1 MKKFLK
7 RISIITMI
15 MCIILVNNNSIFAK
29 TEKEVL
35 TEKATVL
42 QELEI
47 LKGNGVSLDLDGQL
61 SRSQAAA
68 FIVRLL
74 CEEDEVTNNK
84 LKYIDTKFSDV
95 PKDQWYAPY
104 IGYCVEKNIIDG
116 YPDNTFKPNDKL
128 GEKAFLKLVL
138 TGLGYKYNDDF
149 TWNNVFEY
157 AYGAGLVKDLSY
169 AGGYVESSKYNR
181 GNVVRVLH
189 TALQLVNQNTNVR
202 MIQKFVDNNIISKKD
217 AIDYK
222 LLDDELETKIVS
234 VIPINATTIE
244 VKFNENVQTITPENL
259 LLYKTNDTSQVLPI
273 SDVAKKES
281 ADTYTITVNNKQEI
295 DEEYTLLIDRVID
308 VKGNPTTSFSE
319 EFLGYRADE
328 VESDYFMISRVKP
341 ISNNVIYVYFT
352 QPINDNALQA
362 GFYSLQKNK
371 EEVVKGSNQDIM
383 ISKLSTCDNGIS
395 IYFKNYIF
403 TAEEYFELVIDG
415 NLSSKYAVRL
425 NDGQGD
431 SVKFKASTQANMPLN
446 VDSCIPLNSHTI
458 QLTFN
463 KQVNPTLAKQ
473 VFMYCVTDSDNKQIK
488 INKAT
493 VINEGDNAGKVVR
506 LTIESVIKINKVYK
520 VMVNHMTDIT
530 SQFQIMLKEYTFSGS
545 YYSTNDIKIE
555 AVLPIDENLLLLY
568 LNKSVDQESA
578 EIVSN
583 YQIHG
588 VSNSNYIAI
597 PSAVYYNKSEDP
609 QIIKIYLS
617 ESNKLK
623 PSDVYNFK
631 VLTSLK
637 DEMGN
642 FQSSIK
648 TKQFTHSSTQA
659 VDVYI
664 SDAKVIGDNT
674 IKLSFNKE
682 IAFDINNILTTNYT
696 LTYVENGME
705 YNKIPVGA
713 TYIDPQTI
721 ILKFDFIEKDKSYK
735 VNFKKLVDYGKNE
748 TSNFD
753 NRHTCDVEIG
763 E

>member
-1 MKKFLK
+1 MKLFLK
-7 RISIITMI
+7 RISIITMV

-35 TEKATVL
+35 TEKATIL
-42 QELEI
+42 QELGI
-47 LKGNGVSLDLDGQL
+47 LKGNGISLDLDGQL

-104 IGYCVEKNIIDG
+104 IGYCVEQGIIDG

-138 TGLGYKYNDDF
+138 SGLGYKYNEDF
-149 TWNNVFEY
+149 TWNNVFES

-169 AGGYVESSKYNR
+169 AGGYVENSVYTR
-181 GNVVRVLH
+181 GKVVRVLH
-189 TALQLVNQNTNVR
+189 TALELVDQNTNVR
-202 MIQKFVDNNIISKKD
+202 MIQKFVDNSIISKQE

-222 LLDDELETKIVS
+222 LIDDELETKIIS
-234 VIPINATTIE
+234 VEPINATTIE
-244 VKFNENVQTITPENL
+244 VKFNEKVQAVTPENL
-259 LLYKTNDTSQVLPI
+259 LLYKTNDTSQVLSI
-273 SDVAKKES
+273 SDVTKKES
-281 ADTYTITVNNKQEI
+281 ADTYTIILNNKQEI

-308 VKGNPTTSFSE
+308 GKGNPTTSFSE

-328 VESDYFMISRVKP
+328 VESDYFMISKVKT

-371 EEVVKGSNQDIM
+371 EEVIKGSNQDIM

-395 IYFKNYIF
+395 IYFKNYLF

-415 NLSSKYAVRL
+415 NLSSQYAVRL
-425 NDGQGD
+425 NDGEGD
-431 SVKFKASTQANMPLN
+431 SVKFKSSIEANMPLN

-473 VFMYCVTDSDNKQIK
+473 VFMYCVSDSDDRQIK

-493 VINEGDNAGKVVR
+493 VINEGDSAGKVVR
-506 LTIESVIKINKVYK
+506 LTIDSVIKINKVYK

-555 AVLPIDENLLLLY
+555 AVLPIDENLVLLY
-568 LNKSVDQESA
+568 LNKPVDQESA

-597 PSAVYYNKSEDP
+597 PSAAYYNKNDDP
-609 QIIKIYLS
+609 QIVKIYLS
-617 ESNKLK
+617 ENNKLK

-705 YNKIPVGA
+705 YNKIPIGA

-721 ILKFDFIEKDKSYK
+721 ILKFDFIDKDKSYK
-735 VNFKKLVDYGKNE
+735 IDFNKLVDYGKNE
-748 TSNFD
+748 TDNFD